1 VAGRAVSRRKQEHGM
16 DLARIIETAKRRD
29 TIAAQSED
37 TVIEIRLDGT
47 PSYLMSNAVAAFQS
61 EVQDIFLHRAS
72 IVGGGSGCLY
82 VEFALA
88 DLASADRQ
96 RVKAFFS
103 NPDNLAYFQR
113 RYGINAITL
122 K

>member
-1 VAGRAVSRRKQEHGM
+1 
-16 DLARIIETAKRRD
+16 
-29 TIAAQSED
+29 
-37 TVIEIRLDGT
+37 
-47 PSYLMSNAVAAFQS
+47 
-61 EVQDIFLHRAS
+61 
-72 IVGGGSGCLY
+72 